1 MFLNILKKDLRRKK
15 TMNLVLLVLITL
27 ATALIASGTNLTY
40 TTTSAIGY
48 FIDKSRVA
56 DHNVTIPDT
65 PENRQKISDWSA
77 GQSIIAEVVEELQ
90 IGVTSREVSLP
101 AGRKGFSSSLVLT
114 LATVPDKVNLIYDHE
129 DQRFTLKEGEIGI
142 PVSIKNATGME
153 LGDSIRIDF
162 DGISKIFKLT
172 HIFKDAYMGADLLGL
187 KRLVISQQDFADI
200 KDALPEEAVMV
211 QYSFVA
217 AAGVESAAVTAAF
230 AKQDLAANVQIDKGV
245 VRMSYMTDQI
255 ISAMLFV
262 ISLFL
267 IFIAFMTLRF
277 TIVSTLQDE
286 YREIG
291 VMKAIGF
298 KNGPVKRLY
307 LAKYLGLA
315 VTGGTFGLLA
325 SFPLTALMSR
335 KTSEYIILPGGI
347 ANIVISITSAIAV
360 ILLTLLFCLLCM
372 RTINKASA
380 IDAIRQGHTG
390 ERFQPSRSIHLHRSK
405 RLHPMLFL
413 ALSDIL
419 SRLKSYTTLILTFI
433 LSTAIIIIPIN
444 LTNTILTPK
453 FISYLGTTEADFYT
467 KSVVAEKPL
476 DEIRGELVRV
486 EQEFK
491 ERQFDVKLSLE
502 YTILTKY
509 ISEDGES
516 NRSITGT
523 KNEPMSE
530 LEFLQG
536 SAPKLANEIAIT
548 SIMSEVYDKG
558 LGDYITFE
566 IDGQQHSFL
575 ITGIF
580 QAISNEGY
588 MVRLAEQFNPQMTMS
603 YMITGMIHAADKDKA
618 AITAEMKQVFS
629 KYEIKTADE
638 MLAEIIGGFV
648 GQLKSVIS
656 LLTVIVCLII
666 FFITSLF
673 VRLLISKEIQGIA
686 VMKSLGF
693 TDGLIRLWQVLRI
706 MILLTGSLIIGVLGA
721 NILGERLFGFVF
733 RMFGLTELHFQIMP
747 LQVYVLYPLIILAVV
762 VIAVYTS
769 CGQIKRIHVW
779 NMNKE

>member
-15 TMNLVLLVLITL
+15 TMNIVLLVLITL
-27 ATALIASGTNLTY
+27 ATALVASGTNLMY
-40 TTTSAIGY
+40 TTSSAIGY
-48 FIDKSRVA
+48 FIDKSNVA
-56 DHNVTIPDT
+56 DHSVTIPDT
-65 PENRQKISDWSA
+65 AENRQKIKDWA
-77 GQSIIAEVVEELQ
+77 RNQAIVGEVYSEPQ
-90 IGVTSREVSLP
+90 ISVTSQQIKLP
-101 AGRKGFSSSLVLT
+101 AGRNGFSSNLVLT
-114 LATVPDKVNLIYDHE
+114 LATVPDKVNLIFSQD
-129 DQRFTLKEGEIGI
+129 DQLFKLDAGEIGI
-142 PVSIKNATGME
+142 PVSIRNATGME
-153 LGDSIRIDF
+153 LGDSITMNF
-162 DGISKIFKLT
+162 DGISKSFKVT
-172 HIFKDAYMGADLLGL
+172 EFFKDAFLGADLMGL
-187 KRLVISQQDFADI
+187 KRLILSQQDFADI
-200 KDALPEEAVMV
+200 QSALPEEAISV

-217 AAGVESAAVTAAF
+217 AKGVESSAVTSSF
-230 AKQDLAANVQIDKGV
+230 AKEDLQANFQVDKGLV
-245 VRMSYMTDQI
+245 KTSFLTDQI

-298 KNGPVKRLY
+298 KNGSIKGLY

-315 VTGGTFGLLA
+315 VIGGAVGLIG
-325 SFPLTALMSR
+325 SFPLSALMSR
-335 KTSEYIILPGGI
+335 KTAEYIILPGGI
-347 ANIVISITSAIAV
+347 ANIIISIMSAIAIV
-360 ILLTLLFCLLCM
+360 LLTLLFCVLCM
-372 RTINKASA
+372 RKINKASA

-390 ERFQPSRSIHLHRSK
+390 ERFKPSRRFHLHRSK
-405 RLHPMLFL
+405 RLHPMLFM
-413 ALSDIL
+413 AMSDVV
-419 SRLKSYTTLILTFI
+419 SRLKSYTTLIITFI
-433 LSTAIIIIPIN
+433 LSAAIIIIPIN

-467 KSVVAEKPL
+467 KAVVADLPL
-476 DEIRGELVRV
+476 NEIREELSKV
-486 EQEFK
+486 EQQFK
-491 ERQFDVKLSLE
+491 DQKFDVELSLE
-502 YTILTKY
+502 YTALTKY
-509 ISEDGES
+509 ISDDGES
-516 NRSITGT
+516 NRSISGT
-523 KNEPMSE
+523 KNEPAAN
-530 LEFLQG
+530 LEYLQG
-536 SAPKLANEIAIT
+536 TAPELANEIAIT
-548 SIMSEVYDKG
+548 SIMSEVYHKN
-558 LGDYITFE
+558 LGDYIVFE
-566 IDGQQHSFL
+566 IDGQQYSFL

-588 MVRLAEQFNPQMTMS
+588 MVRLAGDFYPQMTTS
-603 YMITGMIHAADKDKA
+603 YMITGMINAPDQDKA
-618 AITAEMKQVFS
+618 AITAEMKQLFS
-629 KYEIKTADE
+629 QYEIKTADE
-638 MLAEIIGGFV
+638 MLKEVIGGFI

-656 LLTVIVCLII
+656 LLTVIMCLII

-762 VIAVYTS
+762 VTAVYTS
-769 CGQIKRIHVW
+769 CGQIKHVHVW

>member
-15 TMNLVLLVLITL
+15 TMNIVLLVLITL
-27 ATALIASGTNLTY
+27 ATALVASGTNLMY

-48 FIDKSRVA
+48 FIDKSKVA

-65 PENRQKISDWSA
+65 PENRQKISDWAS
-77 GQSIIAEVVEELQ
+77 GQPIIAEVVPELQ
-90 IGVTSREVSLP
+90 IGVTSREITLP
-101 AGRKGFSSSLVLT
+101 AGRNGFSSSLVLT
-114 LATVPDKVNLIYDHE
+114 LATVPDKVNLIYDQE
-129 DQRFTLKEGEIGI
+129 NQRFTLEKGEIGI
-142 PVSIKNATGME
+142 PASIKIATGME
-153 LGDSIRIDF
+153 LGDSIKVDF
-162 DGISKIFKLT
+162 DGISKSFKLT
-172 HIFKDAYMGADLLGL
+172 QIFKDAYMGADLLGL
-187 KRLVISQQDFADI
+187 KRLVISQQDFDDI
-200 KDALPEEAVMV
+200 QDALPEEALLV

-230 AKQDLAANVQIDKGV
+230 AKQDLPANVQIDKGV
-245 VRMSYMTDQI
+245 VRMAFMTDQI

-298 KNGPVKRLY
+298 KNGSIKGLY
-307 LAKYLGLA
+307 LAKYSGLA
-315 VTGGTFGLLA
+315 AIGGAIGLLA
-325 SFPLTALMSR
+325 SFPLSALMSR
-335 KTSEYIILPGGI
+335 KTAEYIILPGGFT
-347 ANIVISITSAIAV
+347 NIIISIISAIAIV
-360 ILLTLLFCLLCM
+360 LLTLLFCVLCM
-372 RTINKASA
+372 RKINKASA
-380 IDAIRQGHTG
+380 IDAIRQGHNG
-390 ERFQPSRSIHLHRSK
+390 ERFKPSRSIHLHRSK

-413 ALSDIL
+413 AISDVV
-419 SRLKSYTTLILTFI
+419 SRLKSYTTLIFTFI
-433 LSTAIIIIPIN
+433 LSAAIIIIPIN

-467 KSVVAEKPL
+467 KAVVADKPL
-476 DEIRGELVRV
+476 NEIHEELSKV
-486 EQEFK
+486 EQQFK
-491 ERQFDVKLSLE
+491 EQQFDVQLSLE
-502 YTILTKY
+502 YTALTKY
-509 ISEDGES
+509 ISDDGES

-523 KNEPMSE
+523 KNEPAAS
-530 LEFLQG
+530 LEYLQG
-536 SAPKLANEIAIT
+536 TAPELANEIAIT
-548 SIMSEVYDKG
+548 SIMSEVYHKN
-558 LGDYITFE
+558 LGDNIVFE
-566 IDGQQHSFL
+566 IDGRQQTFL

-588 MVRLAEQFNPQMTMS
+588 MVRLAEEFYPQMTTS
-603 YMITGMIHAADKDKA
+603 YMITGMINASDQDKA
-618 AITAEMKQVFS
+618 AITAEMKELFS
-629 KYEIKTADE
+629 QYEIKTADE
-638 MLAEIIGGFV
+638 MLKDVIGGFI
-648 GQLKSVIS
+648 GQLKGVIS

-733 RMFGLTELHFQIMP
+733 RMFGLTKLHFQIMP

-769 CGQIKRIHVW
+769 CGQIKKIHVW